1 MAKVE
6 NFYLCSLQVPPL
18 SLSWPHWSNLQNLIC
33 SLLHTLPP
41 YDHQLNPLWVAVT
54 TTQPCTHTST
64 RTCTSQEFHQPD
76 EHVCLVRDAIS
87 NGLLLASQVSSNSP
101 PVELD
106 KDKVTVLGPGN
117 MTLPTHQLP
126 ALPSV
131 DSRPLSARLEP
142 EMKSKTPGPSADS
155 LTQLLVQSVASGDG
169 KLLEEVLRISK
180 ERLVTATVKRMPVH
194 IVLPFL
200 RKVS

>member
-1 MAKVE
+1 M
-6 NFYLCSLQVPPL
+6 
-18 SLSWPHWSNLQNLIC
+18 
-33 SLLHTLPP
+33 
-41 YDHQLNPLWVAVT
+41 T
-54 TTQPCTHTST
+54 TTQPCTHTS
-64 RTCTSQEFHQPD
+64 TCTSQEFHQPD

-101 PVELD
+101 PVEL
-106 KDKVTVLGPGN
+106 DKVTVLGPGN